1 MEITPQTAASC
12 GQSRAIRFI
21 FTPNRADRPNS
32 AKSER
37 RGQSRSIPSRLT
49 LVNVR
54 SGARFGVEANMQEAF
69 ARRGPRRAA
78 SVIIAW
84 LALLAATVTAETTVS
99 GVALAQ
105 GSPSA
110 PAAQGNQDNR
120 GNPVPPAV
128 QGNPP
133 PAAATEG
140 RAQAPIGHRQPRPG
154 DLPPDVR
161 REEGGMVRSPVDRE
175 LDQKM
180 QICRDC

>member
-1 MEITPQTAASC
+1 
-12 GQSRAIRFI
+12 
-21 FTPNRADRPNS
+21 
-32 AKSER
+32 
-37 RGQSRSIPSRLT
+37 LT

-54 SGARFGVEANMQEAF
+54 SGARFGEEANVQEAF
-69 ARRGPRRAA
+69 AKPGRRRAA
-78 SVIIAW
+78 PVVAW
-84 LALLAATVTAETTVS
+84 LALLAAAVTAQTTVA

-105 GSPSA
+105 GGPLA

-133 PAAATEG
+133 PPAATEG
-140 RAQAPIGHRQPRPG
+140 RAQAPIGHRQPRPQ

-161 REEGGMVRSPVDRE
+161 REEGGMVRSPADRE

>member
-1 MEITPQTAASC
+1 
-12 GQSRAIRFI
+12 
-21 FTPNRADRPNS
+21 
-32 AKSER
+32 
-37 RGQSRSIPSRLT
+37 LT

-54 SGARFGVEANMQEAF
+54 SCARFGKEANMQETF
-69 ARRGPRRAA
+69 AERDAGRAA
-78 SVIIAW
+78 PGIIAS
-84 LALLAATVTAETTVS
+84 LALLVAAVTADTIVS
-99 GVALAQ
+99 NVALAQ
-105 GSPSA
+105 GGPSA

-133 PAAATEG
+133 PPAATEG

>member
-1 MEITPQTAASC
+1 
-12 GQSRAIRFI
+12 
-21 FTPNRADRPNS
+21 
-32 AKSER
+32 
-37 RGQSRSIPSRLT
+37 LT

-54 SGARFGVEANMQEAF
+54 SGARFGEEANMQGAF
-69 ARRGPRRAA
+69 AERGPHRAA
-78 SVIIAW
+78 RGIITW
-84 LALLAATVTAETTVS
+84 LALLAAAVTAETTVS
-99 GVALAQ
+99 SVAQAQ

-110 PAAQGNQDNR
+110 PAAQENRDNR

-133 PAAATEG
+133 PPAATEG
-140 RAQAPIGHRQPRPG
+140 RGQAPVGHRQPRPG

-180 QICRDC
+180 QICRGC